1 MKAAYEKP
9 MVNLILNGDSLQSA
23 CQLLPIPVNVV
34 LEVLARATKARKQ
47 NKIQISGNM
56 IYM

>member
-34 LEVLARATKARKQ
+34 LEVLARATRQ
-47 NKIQISGNM
+47 ENKIKFRFQVI
-56 IYM
+56 